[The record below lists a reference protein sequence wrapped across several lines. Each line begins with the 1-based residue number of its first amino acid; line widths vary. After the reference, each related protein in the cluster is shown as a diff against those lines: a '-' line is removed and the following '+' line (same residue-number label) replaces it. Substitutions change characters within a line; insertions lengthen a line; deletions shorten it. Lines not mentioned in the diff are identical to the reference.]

1 MHLHCHHHQASSPM
15 PPPPKFD
22 ASAALPKSILRKI
35 NNAPPVH
42 SVSHSQ
48 AHSHAPPQDPP
59 PRAPPRRDQRF
70 SDRNRQIALHHATLI
85 QQQKDVEA
93 QILDAI
99 VHLLDFPSSPD
110 ADPKRPSPAD
120 ASQFKSLIMNFQP
133 SDYDSLLEE
142 RKCAGRC
149 SYALCPK
156 PPKVDK
162 NGAKKKFVVRGRDLQ
177 IVDREK
183 LELWC
188 SEDCAR
194 RALFVKVQLDEEPA
208 WLRRAATSHGLELMI
223 DELPST
229 SEPRYLNEI
238 MSDLS
243 LNHSDSRD
251 AQALDKT
258 MADLALERGEP
269 IESAKSKGLVK
280 DVVMENDSVSA
291 PQPPQSTAHTSV
303 EGYEPRSNPRNLQNQ
318 DQDDD
323 GDWVLT

>member
-1 MHLHCHHHQASSPM
+1 M
-15 PPPPKFD
+15 PPPKFD

-35 NNAPPVH
+35 NNAPPAHSVVH
-42 SVSHSQ
+42 SN
-48 AHSHAPPQDPP
+48 AHHHAHAYAPPQE
-59 PRAPPRRDQRF
+59 PRRPPPRRDPRS
-70 SDRNRQIALHHATLI
+70 SDRNKQIALHHATLI

-99 VHLLDFPSSPD
+99 VQLLDFPSSPD

-149 SYALCPK
+149 SYALCPR

-162 NGAKKKFVVRGRDLQ
+162 NGAKKKFLVRGRNLQ

-208 WLRRAATSHGLELMI
+208 WLRRAATSHGLELMV
-223 DELPST
+223 DDVPT
-229 SEPRYLNEI
+229 QSEARYLNEI

-243 LNHSDSRD
+243 LNNFGPRD
-251 AQALDKT
+251 AQALDRA
-258 MADLALERGEP
+258 MADLALERGETV
-269 IESAKSKGLVK
+269 ESAKSRGLVK
-280 DVVMENDSVSA
+280 DIIMENDSVSTPKA
-291 PQPPQSTAHTSV
+291 PQDTAHASV
-303 EGYEPRSNPRNLQNQ
+303 EGYEPRLNPSNPQE
-318 DQDDD
+318 QDDD
-323 GDWVLT
+323 GDWILT